1 MSTVDSVA
9 ARKEYDEMIH
19 GCVKRTS
26 AHLYLAR
33 CTLNAVLKADYYK
46 N

>member
-19 GCVKRTS
+19 GRVKRTS
-26 AHLYLAR
+26 AHPYLAR